1 LQLICCQFC
10 VAALFVLETVEGLF
24 FSMVL
29 SVQLQFGFGESF
41 IQIYKLSLATK
52 PKESMNKRVM

>member
-41 IQIYKLSLATK
+41 ILYKLSLAMK
-52 PKESMNKRVM
+52 PKEKSMNKRVM

>member
-10 VAALFVLETVEGLF
+10 VADLFVLETVEGLF
-24 FSMVL
+24 FSMVF

-41 IQIYKLSLATK
+41 IQIYKLSLAMK
-52 PKESMNKRVM
+52 PKERV